1 MVTDDHMLYI
11 GTSNGRLVSIPK
23 ESIVQFKSANHK
35 DLIISF
41 DEVDSGRVSATRTN
55 ASASV
60 TESECLET
68 SAIAIHSHKDS
79 RVKGL
84 VSINL
89 PLIPPSKVKEA
100 VDAVPYH
107 SLPNLSSPFGTRIP
121 VTPPILSYRSLVI
134 SAGKGHVEYV
144 EDSDPE
150 LEESMSGA
158 LRERNETFQLQCWG
172 HRNIIP

>member
-1 MVTDDHMLYI
+1 MLYI
-11 GTSNGRLVSIPK
+11 GTSNGQIVTIPK
-23 ESIVQFKSANHK
+23 EMILRFKSASTE

-41 DEVDSGRVSATRTN
+41 DEADTGKATDKQTKQGK
-55 ASASV
+55 SSSV
-60 TESECLET
+60 PESECLEN
-68 SAIAIHSHKDS
+68 SAIAVHSHKDS

-89 PLIPPSKVKEA
+89 PIIPPSKVKEA
-100 VDAVPYH
+100 VDGGVPYH
-107 SLPNLSSPFGTRIP
+107 SLPNLSSPFGTRMP
-121 VTPPILSYRSLVI
+121 MTPPILSYKSLVI
-134 SAGKGHVEYV
+134 SAGKGHVEFI

-158 LRERNETFQLQCWG
+158 LRERNEAFQLHCWG